1 VSVQA
6 SRLHYEGLLM
16 SIVEQTVEPLAA
28 GDNLSRD
35 EFLRRWYAEPSIK
48 RAELIGGIVYMPSP
62 VAGDHGDTEFN
73 VAAWLGLY
81 AMATPG
87 TQGSNNATVLMLADA
102 PQPDVHL
109 RLLPEA
115 GGRCRL
121 DGTLL
126 RGAPELAAEVSRT
139 SAAYDLHQ
147 KLELYQEAG
156 VREYVAVLLFE
167 QEIRWY
173 RLGDD
178 GVYHV
183 HTPENGIWR
192 SQVFPGLWLDGR
204 ALLEGKMQRVAAT
217 LQEGLA
223 SPEHGAF
230 LAELARRIGG

>member
-1 VSVQA
+1 
-6 SRLHYEGLLM
+6 M

-28 GDNLSRD
+28 GDNLSRH
-35 EFLRRWYAEPSIK
+35 EFLRRWDADASIK

-81 AMATPG
+81 AIATPG

-109 RLLPEA
+109 RLLREA
-115 GGRCRL
+115 GGSCRL

-156 VREYVAVLLFE
+156 VLEYVAVLLFE

-178 GVYHV
+178 RVYHLQK
-183 HTPENGIWR
+183 PDNGSWR
-192 SQVFPGLWLDGR
+192 SQVFPGLWLDGQ
-204 ALLEGKMQRVAAT
+204 ALLDGKMQRVAQV
-217 LQEGLA
+217 LQQGLA
-223 SPEHGAF
+223 GPEYVQF
-230 LAELARRIGG
+230 VAELARRMGS